1 MIFFVL
7 SHTLVAIEWYM
18 YFMEL
23 LLNINDHSVV
33 MHAMYNRGVLVIEKL
48 VPFDYL
54 QFNDF
59 FQ

>member
-1 MIFFVL
+1 
-7 SHTLVAIEWYM
+7 
-18 YFMEL
+18 MEL

-59 FQ
+59 FQQ